1 MKYIV
6 DIVEHNEG
14 QIEIEATSRMEA
26 EDIASTRYYND
37 PQMVDW
43 YKSETT
49 FNGLTGNEIFEKEVS
64 DYDCCDCGCN
74 GHCGDCSPDNRCLF
88 CGEIIPEGRMVCP
101 SCEADEGGERNG
113 RQTRCME
120 QRKPQSGGMA
130 SRFRRGIPRLFGR

>member
-43 YKSETT
+43 YCFKT
-49 FNGLTGNEIFEKEVS
+49 
-64 DYDCCDCGCN
+64 Y
-74 GHCGDCSPDNRCLF
+74 
-88 CGEIIPEGRMVCP
+88 
-101 SCEADEGGERNG
+101 
-113 RQTRCME
+113 
-120 QRKPQSGGMA
+120 
-130 SRFRRGIPRLFGR
+130 

>member
-6 DIVEHNEG
+6 YIVEHNEG
-14 QIEIEATSRMEA
+14 QIENEATSRMEA

-49 FNGLTGNEIFEKEVS
+49 FNGLTGDEIFEKEVS
-64 DYDCCDCGCN
+64 DYEGCDCACN
-74 GHCGDCSPDNRCLF
+74 GHCKDCSPDNRCLF

-101 SCEADEGGERNG
+101 VLR
-113 RQTRCME
+113 
-120 QRKPQSGGMA
+120 
-130 SRFRRGIPRLFGR
+130 SR